1 MVNDILK
8 MMLEMRFKQNHYTKS
23 KPLEYI
29 VNKKLSLYK
38 DGVIKK

>member
-8 MMLEMRFKQNHYTKS
+8 MMLEMRFKQNPYTKS